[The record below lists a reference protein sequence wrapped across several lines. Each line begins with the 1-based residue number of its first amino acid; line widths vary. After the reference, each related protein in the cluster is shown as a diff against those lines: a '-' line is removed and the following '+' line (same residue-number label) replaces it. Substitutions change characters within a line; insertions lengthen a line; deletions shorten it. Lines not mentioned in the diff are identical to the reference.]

1 MISEWTS
8 HISDPEKKEEFL
20 SLVKNST
27 QVLGRLHDILE
38 KQVDSLNREKISTE
52 GFKDPNWAL
61 LQANHLGRIK
71 QLLEIQKLT
80 KFTKG
85 LK

>member
-1 MISEWTS
+1 MITEWSS
-8 HISDPEKKEEFL
+8 HISDPKKKEEFE
-20 SLVKNST
+20 SLLRNST
-27 QVLGRLHDILE
+27 IVIGRLHDILD
-38 KQVDSLNREKISTE
+38 KQIDSLNREKLSPE

-80 KFTKG
+80 KFAKG
-85 LK
+85 K